1 MEKKRKKLLY
11 YCSYVPDAVL
21 KAAGFEMI
29 SMHELAGNIKGSVH
43 LPGSPCSFIRFCCD
57 IPYEEYDGVIFANCC
72 NSSQRMYD
80 YVKHRHPDI
89 FTYIMEG
96 PRDGNEKWDCQ
107 GLFHALQQY
116 FQSCVRV
123 EPEIDKQHGEYS
135 YPFDEKK
142 DFLILSS
149 ALHQGYIE
157 ELERIFAGFTCK
169 ILSCGSQ
176 KRGIMHLTGNAVA
189 CPRMLDFFPYIGG
202 QIASAKGV
210 ILVSIKN
217 CDPML
222 FAYPGIREICRE
234 KKVPCLMIE
243 EEYGT
248 MMSSRSCI
256 RYEAFLEGF
265 GWEQRNNDK

>member
-1 MEKKRKKLLY
+1 MEKSKKLLY

-29 SMHELAGNIKGSVH
+29 SMHELAGNIKGSAH

-80 YVKHRHPDI
+80 YVKHHHPDI
-89 FTYIMEG
+89 FTYIMEV

-107 GLFHALQQY
+107 GLFHALEQY

-123 EPEIDKQHGEYS
+123 EPEIDKQHGEYP

-169 ILSCGSQ
+169 FLSCGSQ

-189 CPRMLDFFPYIGG
+189 CPRMLDFFAYIGG

-210 ILVSIKN
+210 ILVSIRN

-222 FAYPGIREICRE
+222 FAYPGIRAICRE
-234 KKVPCLMIE
+234 KKIPCLMIE

-248 MMSSRSCI
+248 VMSSRSCI